1 MAKEHHYGLSSS
13 TGKWTLGACIIA
25 SSMAFIDTSALNVVL
40 PSLQED
46 LNATGTDLFWVLN
59 SYLVMLSSLI
69 IVGGSLGDKLGRVKI
84 FQWGI
89 ILFTVSSILCGISTS
104 IDQLIWFRI
113 LQGTGGAFMIPGS
126 LAIISATFSDQ
137 EKGKAIGTWSAA
149 TVLVTMG
156 GPILGGAL
164 ADIGLWRLIFFINV
178 PLGVICAIVLYLKVP
193 ESKAPENKHRID
205 WKGAFFLAFSL
216 ATFTFG
222 FLNIPEL
229 GISDVKSF
237 IPLIIGVISFLLFLY
252 VEKRVN
258 APMMPLGIFKN
269 MTFSGVNLLTFF
281 LYAGLSAV
289 MLFLSLNMIQ
299 IQGYTQMQAGLTFL
313 PFTILMALIARR
325 VGSLSDKW
333 GARNFLIGGPIVT
346 AVGFLALGL
355 VGKTS
360 GIEEFWGTF
369 FPGILLFGLG
379 MSLTVVPLTST
390 VMQSIGND
398 RAGIASGVNNSITR
412 ISGTF
417 INAVL
422 GAGAVYFFSLLVSN
436 EIETLQVSK
445 QIANSIIEESINFGE
460 AKVPSD
466 VASNNIGAVEQIYTS
481 SFITAYRWVCYISA
495 VMAFLASG
503 FAFFMVKEPSKK

>member
-1 MAKEHHYGLSSS
+1 MAKQHHYQLSST
-13 TGKWTLGACIIA
+13 TGKWTLTACIIA

-46 LNATGTDLFWVLN
+46 LEATGTDLFWVLN

-84 FQWGI
+84 FKWGI
-89 ILFTVSSILCGISTS
+89 ILFIVASILCGLANTIN
-104 IDQLIWFRI
+104 QLIWFRI
-113 LQGTGGAFMIPGS
+113 LQGTGGALMIPGS

-178 PLGVICAIVLYLKVP
+178 PLGIITVIMLFLKVP

-229 GISDVKSF
+229 GISNSWSYLPLLIGLVSF
-237 IPLIIGVISFLLFLY
+237 GVFLY
-252 VEKRVN
+252 VEKKVE
-258 APMMPLGIFKN
+258 APMMPLEIFKN
-269 MTFSGVNLLTFF
+269 LTFSGVNLLTFF

-313 PFTILMALIARR
+313 PFTILMALIARK
-325 VGSLSDKW
+325 VGALSDKW
-333 GARNFLIGGPIVT
+333 GSRNFLIAGPFVT
-346 AVGFLALGL
+346 AIGFVMLGL
-355 VGKTS
+355 VGKTN
-360 GIEEFWGTF
+360 GIEDFWTTF

-379 MSLTVVPLTST
+379 MSITVVPLTST
-390 VMQSIGND
+390 VMLSIGND
-398 RAGIASGVNNSITR
+398 QAGIASGVNNSITR
-412 ISGTF
+412 ISGTV
-417 INAVL
+417 INAIL
-422 GAGAVYFFSLLVSN
+422 GAGAVFIFTVLVSN
-436 EIETLQVSK
+436 QVETLQLSS
-445 QIANSIIEESINFGE
+445 QLSDSIIQESINFGE
-460 AKVPSD
+460 AQVPSN
-466 VASNNIGAVEQIYTS
+466 VPSEHIKGIQQIYTT
-481 SFITAYRWVCYISA
+481 SFISTYRWVCYISA
-495 VMAFLASG
+495 AMALLAAV
-503 FAFFMVKEPSKK
+503 FAVFMLKSRSK

>member
-1 MAKEHHYGLSSS
+1 MAKEHHYELSSN

-46 LNATGTDLFWVLN
+46 LDATGTDLFWVLN

-84 FQWGI
+84 FRWGI
-89 ILFTVSSILCGISTS
+89 ILFTIASILCGIATS

-164 ADIGLWRLIFFINV
+164 ADVGLWRLIFFINV
-178 PLGVICAIVLYLKVP
+178 PLGIICTIVLFLKVP
-193 ESKAPENKHRID
+193 ESKAPENKYRID

-229 GISDVKSF
+229 GISDLKSYL
-237 IPLIIGVISFLLFLY
+237 PLLIGIVSFVSFLYL
-252 VEKRVN
+252 ENRVK

-269 MTFSGVNLLTFF
+269 RTFSGVNLLTFF

-299 IQGYTQMQAGLTFL
+299 IQGYTQMQAGMTFL
-313 PFTILMALIARR
+313 PFTILMALIAKK

-333 GARNFLIGGPIVT
+333 GARNFLIGGPVVT
-346 AVGFLALGL
+346 GMGFLALGL
-355 VGKTS
+355 VGQTI
-360 GIEEFWGTF
+360 GVEAFWTTF

-436 EIETLQVSK
+436 QVENLQLSNQVVE
-445 QIANSIIEESINFGE
+445 SILQESINFGE
-460 AKVPSD
+460 AKVPSS
-466 VASNNIGAVEQIYTS
+466 VAAENTGEIQQIYTT
-481 SFITAYRWVCYISA
+481 SFITAYKWVCYISA
-495 VMAFLASG
+495 AMAFLGAG
-503 FAFFMVKEPSKK
+503 FAFFMVKEPSK

>member
-1 MAKEHHYGLSSS
+1 
-13 TGKWTLGACIIA
+13 
-25 SSMAFIDTSALNVVL
+25 MAFIDTSALNVVL

-46 LNATGTDLFWVLN
+46 LDATGTDLFWVLN

-84 FQWGI
+84 FRWGI
-89 ILFTVSSILCGISTS
+89 IIFTIASILCGIAAS

-113 LQGTGGAFMIPGS
+113 LQGIGGAFMIPGS

-178 PLGVICAIVLYLKVP
+178 PLGILCAIVLFLKVP
-193 ESKAPENKHRID
+193 ESKAPENEHRID

-216 ATFTFG
+216 ATFTYG

-229 GISDVKSF
+229 GISDLKSYL
-237 IPLIIGVISFLLFLY
+237 PLIIGIISFVVFLY
-252 VEKRVN
+252 VEKSVK

-269 MTFSGVNLLTFF
+269 RTFSGVNLLTFF

-299 IQGYTQMQAGLTFL
+299 IQGYTQLQAGLTFL
-313 PFTILMALIARR
+313 PFTILMALIARK

-346 AVGFLALGL
+346 AIGFLALGL
-355 VGKTS
+355 VGQTV
-360 GIEEFWGTF
+360 GITDFWTTF

-398 RAGIASGVNNSITR
+398 QAGIASGVNNSITR

-422 GAGAVYFFSLLVSN
+422 GAGAVFLFSLLVSN
-436 EIETLQVSK
+436 QVDSLQVSSDV
-445 QIANSIIEESINFGE
+445 ANSIIQESINFGE
-460 AKVPSD
+460 AKVPTA
-466 VASNNIGAVEQIYTS
+466 VASENIEEVQQIYTE
-481 SFITAYRWVCYISA
+481 SFISAYRWVCYISA
-495 VMAFLASG
+495 AMSFLAAG
-503 FAFFMVKEPSKK
+503 FAFFMVREPSK

>member
-1 MAKEHHYGLSSS
+1 MAKEHHFNLSSS
-13 TGKWTLGACIIA
+13 TGKWTLSACIIA

-46 LNATGTDLFWVLN
+46 LGATGTDLFWVLN

-69 IVGGSLGDKLGRVKI
+69 IVGGSLGDKLGRVKV

-89 ILFTVSSILCGISTS
+89 ILFTIASILCGIATS
-104 IDQLIWFRI
+104 INQLIWFRI

-126 LAIISATFSDQ
+126 LAIISATFSDL

-178 PLGVICAIVLYLKVP
+178 PLGIITAIVLFWKVP
-193 ESKAPENKHRID
+193 ESKAPENEHRID

-229 GISDVKSF
+229 GISSLKSYL
-237 IPLIIGVISFLLFLY
+237 PLLIGIVFFGSFLY
-252 VEKRVN
+252 IEQKVK
-258 APMMPLGIFKN
+258 APMMPLSIFKN
-269 MTFSGVNLLTFF
+269 RTFSGVNLLTFF

-299 IQGYTQMQAGLTFL
+299 VQGYTQMQAGMTFL
-313 PFTILMALIARR
+313 PFTILMALIARK

-333 GARNFLIGGPIVT
+333 GARKFLIGGPIVT
-346 AVGFLALGL
+346 AIGFLALGF
-355 VGKTS
+355 VGQTS
-360 GIEEFWGTF
+360 GTEAFWTTF

-422 GAGAVYFFSLLVSN
+422 GAGAVYFFTLLVSN
-436 EIETLQVSK
+436 QVEHLQLSN
-445 QIANSIIEESINFGE
+445 QLTNSIIQESINFGE
-460 AKVPSD
+460 AKVPANVPSEN
-466 VASNNIGAVEQIYTS
+466 VGNIQEIYTS
-481 SFITAYRWVCYISA
+481 SFISAYRWVCFISA
-495 VMAFLASG
+495 AMAFLAAG
-503 FAFFMVKEPSKK
+503 FAYFMVKDSSK